1 MDQAYD
7 HLGVKDRSGEPL
19 PTEFTEK
26 LYIVARAD
34 RYQPGGYKLSVSTY
48 DPRQFDNTSMGYILL
63 GETRATFQVPKVNP
77 ITAEIEAIEKA
88 QKDILAEAQMKVNK
102 LNQRREELLAIEY
115 KPEVSSD

>member
-1 MDQAYD
+1 MDHTYD
-7 HLGVKDRSGEPL
+7 IPGVKDRSAEPL

-34 RYQPGGYKLSVSTY
+34 RYQPGGYKLSISTY
-48 DPRQFDNTSMGYILL
+48 DPRQFDNSIGYILM
-63 GETRATFQVPKVNP
+63 GETSATFQVPKVNP
-77 ITAEIEAIEKA
+77 VNAEIEAIEKM

-115 KPEVSSD
+115 KPEVPHD